1 MSAYTHANPCTL
13 IYTQPKTYMYVFMY
27 VRQYVFLQYVEH
39 EIMIKLY
46 SIERKENKKK
56 IYKYAYNAIIQCK
69 EWLMCIF

>member
-1 MSAYTHANPCTL
+1 
-13 IYTQPKTYMYVFMY
+13 MYVFMY

-56 IYKYAYNAIIQCK
+56 IYKYAYNDIIQCK